1 MIKDCLKLGLF
12 SEEDL
17 IDVKT
22 ITSYYS
28 YPVFDHNY
36 KNELKKFNEKIKK
49 IKNLYTVGRQ
59 GSFSYEN
66 LDLIIRETLDHPL
79 VQND

>member
-36 KNELKKFNEKIKK
+36 KNELKNLTKKKKLKID
-49 IKNLYTVGRQ
+49 TVGRQ

-66 LDLIIRETLDHPL
+66 LDLIIRETQITH
-79 VQND
+79 